1 MNKETILQNLADNIK
16 KECQKRNIALEAL
29 CKRSGISPAMIYNMR
44 NGFLPSIEKIAAIAE
59 YCGVSVDYLIG
70 FQAGTA
76 SEPKESNIE
85 RRNP

>member
-1 MNKETILQNLADNIK
+1 MNKKTILQNLTANIQ

-44 NGFLPSIEKIAAIAE
+44 NGFLPSIDKITAIAE

-70 FQAGTA
+70 FGADNNLA
-76 SEPKESNIE
+76 PMEPN
-85 RRNP
+85 